1 MEDIEEFEEILIMDE
16 DEFEEEIDAEDEVK
30 LAEIYKLSTRL
41 LKLLEELKS
50 HELREATALMLIRE
64 IIGDDKLL
72 LGLASKM
79 LQDITFGFEDDE
91 SYVS

>member
-1 MEDIEEFEEILIMDE
+1 MEDIEEIFFIEEE
-16 DEFEEEIDAEDEVK
+16 EEEEIDSEDEVK
-30 LAEIYKLSTRL
+30 LAEIYKLANKLVRL
-41 LKLLEELKS
+41 LDELKS
-50 HELREATALMLIRE
+50 YELKEAASLMLIKE

-79 LQDITFGFEDDE
+79 LQDISLGFEDDE

>member
-1 MEDIEEFEEILIMDE
+1 MEDIEEIFLIEEE
-16 DEFEEEIDAEDEVK
+16 EEEEIDTEDEIK
-30 LAEIYKLSTRL
+30 LAEIYKLANKL
-41 LKLLEELKS
+41 IKLLDELKS
-50 HELREATALMLIRE
+50 YELKEAASLMLIKE

-79 LQDITFGFEDDE
+79 LQDISLGFEDDD

>member
-1 MEDIEEFEEILIMDE
+1 MEDIEEIIFIE
-16 DEFEEEIDAEDEVK
+16 DEEEDEIDLEDEAK
-30 LAEIYKLSTRL
+30 LAEIYKLANKLIRL
-41 LKLLEELKS
+41 LDELKS
-50 HELREATALMLIRE
+50 YELKEAASLMLIKE

-79 LQDITFGFEDDE
+79 LQDISLGFEDDE